1 MSKLIK
7 AGDRVKAKAT
17 CFDQEGHPRW
27 SEAAFGSRWK
37 TSFCSGSLVKTVGR
51 GAAEVVWDIDGSV
64 TKVPVAVLSVIEST
78 EETDSFRSSSA
89 SDDHNPDFSESS
101 SSSEEEEDSPASA
114 DSSDD
119 SEGTTSDLTVDPGS
133 NVHES
138 ATASS
143 NGLTWHFQ
151 DEIRENAYQGT
162 SFSRPRLDTENP
174 QALDEI
180 GYWKLFFPVEEIDHI
195 LSCTN
200 KKMPEKKKAVSQN
213 ELYKVFGILYA
224 MTTAN
229 LPTRRSYWCVEDGVF
244 PAPAFGRRFDMG
256 YHRFE
261 DILRALVF
269 SDSDG
274 DDDQEQGREE
284 ADKWSLVRRFVDSC
298 NTTWQ
303 EALRPGYKITVDES
317 MFAWYG
323 KGDRPGGLP
332 RVIKIKRKPKGVG
345 CEAKIIADAL

>member
-1 MSKLIK
+1 M
-7 AGDRVKAKAT
+7 
-17 CFDQEGHPRW
+17 QEGHPRW
-27 SEAAFGSRWK
+27 SEAAFGSQWK

-119 SEGTTSDLTVDPGS
+119 SEGTTSDLTVDAGS

-180 GYWKLFFPVEEIDHI
+180 GYWSSSFPWKKLITYSPVR
-195 LSCTN
+195 
-200 KKMPEKKKAVSQN
+200 
-213 ELYKVFGILYA
+213 
-224 MTTAN
+224 
-229 LPTRRSYWCVEDGVF
+229 TRRCLKRRKQFHRMSYT
-244 PAPAFGRRFDMG
+244 R
-256 YHRFE
+256 
-261 DILRALVF
+261 
-269 SDSDG
+269 
-274 DDDQEQGREE
+274 
-284 ADKWSLVRRFVDSC
+284 SLVSF
-298 NTTWQ
+298 TQ
-303 EALRPGYKITVDES
+303 
-317 MFAWYG
+317 
-323 KGDRPGGLP
+323 
-332 RVIKIKRKPKGVG
+332 
-345 CEAKIIADAL
+345 

>member
-1 MSKLIK
+1 M
-7 AGDRVKAKAT
+7 
-17 CFDQEGHPRW
+17 
-27 SEAAFGSRWK
+27 
-37 TSFCSGSLVKTVGR
+37 VKTVGR

-143 NGLTWHFQ
+143 NGLTWHAHFQ

-213 ELYKVFGILYA
+213 ELYKVFGILSA

-229 LPTRRSYWCVEDGVF
+229 LPT
-244 PAPAFGRRFDMG
+244 
-256 YHRFE
+256 
-261 DILRALVF
+261 
-269 SDSDG
+269 
-274 DDDQEQGREE
+274 
-284 ADKWSLVRRFVDSC
+284 
-298 NTTWQ
+298 
-303 EALRPGYKITVDES
+303 
-317 MFAWYG
+317 
-323 KGDRPGGLP
+323 
-332 RVIKIKRKPKGVG
+332 
-345 CEAKIIADAL
+345 